1 MSGFLEDLTP
11 QQAEELRKVNCEMY
25 VYMVRLFGL
34 LQFRAAV
41 ADIPN
46 KPEDNDRYYLKWLR
60 GRYVCIIAV

>member
-1 MSGFLEDLTP
+1 M
-11 QQAEELRKVNCEMY
+11 
-25 VYMVRLFGL
+25 FGL

-60 GRYVCIIAV
+60 GRYICNSCIARQSMGGHPDIYPLTMTHMTGVCTLE